1 VTTDTDIMQQ
11 FSVTVVK
18 VGSLYTHHCVI
29 VSKIM
34 QTLPTK
40 LHCDNNIPKL
50 VIFGTRLQ

>member
-1 VTTDTDIMQQ
+1 MQQ